1 MRMKYNSGN
10 ETFNF
15 LEMGQEFLKPLQ
27 IINNGELQLI
37 IKSVHYLLYQLIA
50 HCFVHLFSVINSGSW

>member
-1 MRMKYNSGN
+1 MCMNYNSGN

-15 LEMGQEFLKPLQ
+15 LEIGPEFLKPLQ

-37 IKSVHYLLYQLIA
+37 VKSIHYLLYQLTA
-50 HCFVHLFSVINSGSW
+50 HCFVH